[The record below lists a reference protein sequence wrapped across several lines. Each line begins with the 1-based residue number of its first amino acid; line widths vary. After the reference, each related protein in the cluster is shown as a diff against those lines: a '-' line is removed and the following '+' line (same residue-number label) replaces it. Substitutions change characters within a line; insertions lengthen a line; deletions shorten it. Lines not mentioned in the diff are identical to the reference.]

1 VVDDVRRDLIRLAAV
16 LDKKIREHRDLAL
29 GRLGHLADISEAV
42 AILLDRNRWFQ
53 ANGVWCDEV
62 AAPDRMDAQLDDHR
76 RWLRAVIGDLVAC
89 TDFHRNPLKT
99 RLKVWRRRANSP
111 DFT

>member
-1 VVDDVRRDLIRLAAV
+1 MRGVLWRASRL
-16 LDKKIREHRDLAL
+16 D
-29 GRLGHLADISEAV
+29 HLADSSEAV
-42 AILLDRNRWFQ
+42 AIFLDRNRWFQ

-89 TDFHRNPLKT
+89 TDFHRNSLKT
-99 RLKVWRRRANSP
+99 RLKVWRRRANS
-111 DFT
+111 FT